1 MATVFAVTAVVLIVN
16 VPLVFPAAMTREVAV
31 VALDELLETAIVR
44 PPLCAAEESVTVP
57 VLDFPPLTVAGLR
70 VIVLIVGAV
79 TVSTAD

>member
-16 VPLVFPAAMTREVAV
+16 VSLVFPAAMTREVAV

-44 PPLCAAEESVTVP
+44 PPLGAAEESVTVP